1 MNGFR
6 IFKHKQPWRDALIA
20 STGLSVFVLAASGLW
35 TSGHHEWAFVLVFA
49 AIWLLLSISWSNVD
63 FAEKSGVIL
72 ASVMD
77 HNFSQLHEEIERLEQ
92 ELAEVRARQGSG
104 IARSER
110 NPEASALRIG
120 ALTRSFSVSSGDD

>member
-1 MNGFR
+1 M
-6 IFKHKQPWRDALIA
+6 A
-20 STGLSVFVLAASGLW
+20 STALSVFVLVASRLW
-35 TSGHHEWAFVLVFA
+35 SSGHHEWAFVLLFA

-77 HNFSQLHEEIERLEQ
+77 RNFSQLHEEIERLEQ
-92 ELAEVRARQGSG
+92 ELAEVRARLGSG

-110 NPEASALRIG
+110 NPEASALRVG
-120 ALTRSFSVSSGDD
+120 TLTRSFSVSSGDD